1 MRCLILCLFIAFFSS
16 GFSQELDCSTISS
29 GRLEYQGDSIR
40 MESTIGEL
48 SVEQKESGV
57 YILSEG
63 FEQPFFV
70 QQWVMVDELKIHLS
84 IYPNPAQNYI
94 QVDADQYSNLYLE
107 VFDIRRRIVL
117 SHVLEDKET
126 KVDISTLNQ
135 GTYFIRIQDD
145 NSIIET
151 FKLVKYD

>member
-1 MRCLILCLFIAFFSS
+1 
-16 GFSQELDCSTISS
+16 
-29 GRLEYQGDSIR
+29 

-107 VFDIRRRIVL
+107 VFDIRGRIVL

-135 GTYFIRIQDD
+135 GNYFIRIQDD